1 MRILVAGASGAI
13 GRRLVPMLVERGHE
27 VVGTTRSASKQGA
40 VSELGAE
47 PLVLD
52 ALDPAQVRAGVLEAK
67 PEVIIHQLT
76 AIGAKPDLKHFDTY
90 FAATNRL
97 RTEGTDNL
105 LAAARLAG
113 VRRFIAQGF
122 TGWPNPRT
130 GGPVKTEQDGLDPD
144 PTVHSRQSV
153 GAMRHL
159 EAAVRSA
166 EPIEGVVL
174 RYGGLYGPGNALGR
188 GGELL
193 TMVHKR
199 QLPLVGGG
207 GGIWSF
213 LHIDDAARATVLAT
227 ELDGLTG
234 VYNIVDDEPAPVR
247 EWLPYLAR
255 LIGAKPPLRVP
266 AWLARPLIGEHGIS
280 LMTQIRGSSN
290 AKARAELGWV
300 PQYPSWRQGFQTGL

>member
-1 MRILVAGASGAI
+1 
-13 GRRLVPMLVERGHE
+13 
-27 VVGTTRSASKQGA
+27 
-40 VSELGAE
+40 
-47 PLVLD
+47 
-52 ALDPAQVRAGVLEAK
+52 
-67 PEVIIHQLT
+67 
-76 AIGAKPDLKHFDTY
+76 
-90 FAATNRL
+90 
-97 RTEGTDNL
+97 
-105 LAAARLAG
+105 
-113 VRRFIAQGF
+113 
-122 TGWPNPRT
+122 
-130 GGPVKTEQDGLDPD
+130 VKTEEDGLDPD
-144 PTVHSRQSV
+144 PTVHSRQSA

-188 GGELL
+188 GGEVLA
-193 TMVHKR
+193 MVHKR

-227 ELDGLTG
+227 ELGGLTG

-255 LIGAKPPLRVP
+255 VIGAKPPLRVP

-280 LMTQIRGSSN
+280 LMTQVRGSSN
-290 AKARAELGWV
+290 AKARAELGWA